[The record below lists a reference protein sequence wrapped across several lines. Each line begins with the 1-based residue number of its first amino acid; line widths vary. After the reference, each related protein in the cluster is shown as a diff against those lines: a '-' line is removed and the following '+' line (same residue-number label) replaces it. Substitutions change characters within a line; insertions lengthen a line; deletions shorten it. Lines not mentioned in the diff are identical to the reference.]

1 MLNIKETESKN
12 IVEVTGIL
20 NELEVTTG
28 TSKKTNKDYVSATA
42 KIRLDQDI
50 NGVVTE
56 NIIPVGFYA
65 NKLKNDGTEN
75 KMYKRILEYGQTLIS
90 ATAAEDPSMASKV
103 KISGAS
109 LTENAYYRQDGTLVE
124 KNFAIKGSFINKQ
137 RDTDEEGATFE
148 VSGVVGKMLNE
159 VDKDGQETGRLLVD
173 FIIIGYKGVAHVIRM
188 VAEGASKAHIENN
201 WNQGDTVNVNGKI
214 NMYSSI
220 RIVKEEQGFGEPIE
234 RKIPE
239 FRQELVI
246 IGGSKYGLDEAYS
259 YDASDVKV
267 AVDERAAYLKSL
279 EQNKKETT
287 TTSTAKKP
295 NFGF

>member
-124 KNFAIKGSFINKQ
+124 KNFAIRGSFINKQ

-159 VDKDGQETGRLLVD
+159 VDKDGQETGRLFVD
-173 FIIIGYKGVAHVIRM
+173 FIIIGYNGVAHVIRM

-259 YDASDVKV
+259 YDSGDVKV
-267 AVDERAAYLKSL
+267 AIDERAAYLKSL
-279 EQNKKETT
+279 EQAKKAT

>member
-75 KMYKRILEYGQTLIS
+75 KMYQRILEYGQTLIS

-109 LTENAYYRQDGTLVE
+109 LTENAYCRQDGSLVE
-124 KNFAIKGSFINKQ
+124 KNFAIRGSFINKQ

-148 VSGVVGKMLNE
+148 VSGVVGKMFNE
-159 VDKDGQETGRLLVD
+159 VDKEGQETGRLLVD

-267 AVDERAAYLKSL
+267 AVDERAAYLKTL
-279 EQNKKETT
+279 EQNKKE
-287 TTSTAKKP
+287 STASTNKKP